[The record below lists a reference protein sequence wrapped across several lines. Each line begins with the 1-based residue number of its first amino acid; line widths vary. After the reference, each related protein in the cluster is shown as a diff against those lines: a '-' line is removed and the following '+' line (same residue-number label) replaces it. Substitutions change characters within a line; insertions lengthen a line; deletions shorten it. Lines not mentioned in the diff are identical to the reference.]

1 MSWVRIP
8 PPQNIIVLY
17 MSLCIAL
24 SGILIIVGIREGEI
38 GKIKKAGLICSL
50 LILSVSL
57 GSLLSYNRLVF
68 VFQEQ
73 KYINTLWFTGLNSTL
88 KIGIDSISLYFIL
101 LSSFLIVLSILC
113 GWENVK
119 YRAREYILLLL
130 ITEILLLCFFSVQD
144 ILTFYIIF
152 ESLLIPM
159 FLLIGMW
166 GSRERRMH
174 AAYQFFLY
182 TLTGSLI
189 MLLGII
195 MLYYSIGGTDMV
207 YIKDLNKEGL
217 SLRNKCIWITF
228 FIALSVKIPMVPLH
242 IWLPEAHVEAP
253 TGGSVLLAGILLK
266 MGGYGFLRLI
276 IPLGM
281 QLNAYFTPLVY
292 TISVIGILYTSLITL
307 RQVDMKKII
316 AYSSIGHM
324 NYVTL
329 GIFSNNVQGIV
340 GSIFLMLSHGFV
352 SSGLFLS
359 VGVLYDRYKTRLITN
374 YGGIVQIMPIFSI
387 LFFIL
392 ILANIGFPGTSSFMG
407 EMLVLMGL
415 VKIQLVVVFL
425 SFLSVILSAIY
436 SMWCFNRV
444 IFGVLGNYS
453 KYCDVTKREFFILS
467 SLIVLIIVLGIHPMS
482 IVDTLQYNVSRIML

>member
-1 MSWVRIP
+1 
-8 PPQNIIVLY
+8 
-17 MSLCIAL
+17 
-24 SGILIIVGIREGEI
+24 
-38 GKIKKAGLICSL
+38 
-50 LILSVSL
+50 
-57 GSLLSYNRLVF
+57 
-68 VFQEQ
+68 
-73 KYINTLWFTGLNSTL
+73 
-88 KIGIDSISLYFIL
+88 
-101 LSSFLIVLSILC
+101 
-113 GWENVK
+113 
-119 YRAREYILLLL
+119 
-130 ITEILLLCFFSVQD
+130 
-144 ILTFYIIF
+144 
-152 ESLLIPM
+152 
-159 FLLIGMW
+159 
-166 GSRERRMH
+166 
-174 AAYQFFLY
+174 
-182 TLTGSLI
+182 
-189 MLLGII
+189 
-195 MLYYSIGGTDMV
+195 MV